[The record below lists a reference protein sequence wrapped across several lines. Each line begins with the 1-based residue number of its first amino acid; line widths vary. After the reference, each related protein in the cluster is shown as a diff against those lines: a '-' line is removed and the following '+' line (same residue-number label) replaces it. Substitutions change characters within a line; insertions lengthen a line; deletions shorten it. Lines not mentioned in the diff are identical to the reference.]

1 MGGCIYHDEQ
11 YQLRFCFLSTFGSPF
26 HVFTKKLPKLFTRMG
41 IGIVVCLLGV
51 ASLLIIDT
59 LGHSLNRNNVANIT
73 QCVFQVYKNDTT
85 LTYPVLNLHW
95 SVLIPPNLLLRI
107 DPLLVITTTLEFIS
121 AQSPQSMK
129 GFLVGV
135 FLPLGVSFTLLIP
148 SSSYHFPS
156 SIHGLV
162 LKC

>member
-1 MGGCIYHDEQ
+1 
-11 YQLRFCFLSTFGSPF
+11 
-26 HVFTKKLPKLFTRMG
+26 MG

-162 LKC
+162 VKC